1 MARDPTCSPLHRCRG
16 TARRTSRTGRG
27 RRARRRWRRRS
38 TSPVAPALPR
48 ARSPQPVSRR
58 LACRRRARTTTSPR
72 ASRGDYATPLA
83 VVANDRATLGRAT
96 LVSTLLAVL
105 ADGGST
111 TAAPAALDP
120 YAATAAVFPAALFPA
135 VTDALA
141 RVVTAAPDP
150 AAAVRDPVALNEHEA
165 GTNLDGLVARRRRI
179 FIDLDNRD
187 RRRGRDVATGFDHA
201 AGGTRDERGGDHE
214 TSETNLKRHK
224 ITCTHMTRHEEQ
236 TRDKPD
242 PEKN

>member
-1 MARDPTCSPLHRCRG
+1 MARDLTCSPSHRCRG

-48 ARSPQPVSRR
+48 ARSPQPASRR

-72 ASRGDYATPLA
+72 VSRGDYATPLA
-83 VVANDRATLGRAT
+83 VIADDRATLGRAA
-96 LVSTLLAVL
+96 LLAVI

-120 YAATAAVFPAALFPA
+120 HAATAPVFPAALLPA

-141 RVVTAAPDP
+141 LVVTAAPDP

-179 FIDLDNRD
+179 FIDLDTRD

-214 TSETNLKRHK
+214 TSETNL
-224 ITCTHMTRHEEQ
+224 
-236 TRDKPD
+236 
-242 PEKN
+242 